1 MLGLA
6 TSLAMT
12 GKVAEAQASQ
22 KGLAMAVEGLKEE
35 MLAVEQELRLF
46 ATSEDSISTEVF
58 WAGSPNSTHA
68 KGSSW
73 RQGIESEAHSSTQ
86 SMQPGFKAPA
96 SKPAHIEQTPA
107 SSCSSISFTRGAF
120 IHPDGS
126 AKRWLEKGNGYC
138 LPHMT

>member
-6 TSLAMT
+6 TSLAMS

-22 KGLAMAVEGLKEE
+22 KGLAMAVDGLKEE

-58 WAGSPNSTHA
+58 WAGSPKSAYA

-73 RQGIESEAHSSTQ
+73 RRAAESEGHSSTQ
-86 SMQPGFKAPA
+86 SVQPGFNTPA
-96 SKPAHIEQTPA
+96 SKPAHVEQTPA
-107 SSCSSISFTRGAF
+107 SSCSSISFTRGALN
-120 IHPDGS
+120 HSDRM
-126 AKRWLEKGNGYC
+126 AQRWVQNGMATAC
-138 LPHMT
+138 HT

>member
-22 KGLAMAVEGLKEE
+22 KGLARAVGGLAEE

-58 WAGSPNSTHA
+58 WADSPNSAHA
-68 KGSSW
+68 KGS
-73 RQGIESEAHSSTQ
+73 
-86 SMQPGFKAPA
+86 
-96 SKPAHIEQTPA
+96 
-107 SSCSSISFTRGAF
+107 
-120 IHPDGS
+120 
-126 AKRWLEKGNGYC
+126 N
-138 LPHMT
+138 